1 MRFLILLSLVGVA
14 GCSQTPP
21 PVELPHPPVSHR
33 LEQRADALFSAAAR
47 TNDLS
52 GRLLVR
58 EEGRTVFTKS
68 YGFADFGDRIPHGA
82 HTRYS
87 AASITKSL
95 TAAAV
100 MHLVRSGEIDL
111 ERPVAE
117 YLPEVEGATTASV
130 AQVLD
135 HTAGLPR
142 DLPNSFAGG
151 SVARWVAEN
160 RDHMGPVGAERY
172 SNIGYALLAEIVES
186 VSGQSFANFVERE
199 ALAPQ
204 GMKASKL
211 GEGEASDYA
220 HGAKGYTAGPEPS
233 GIMPAPSAPLEI
245 GASGLVATAEDLAI
259 WAEGLASGSYP
270 EFFEA
275 EDPLGSVDRGEEA
288 FGEYV
293 SVQGSLPGYFANA
306 ISWNGGRNS
315 VVFVGN
321 LFSAPPL
328 TMKRDLLALMGDEP
342 LVSRAP
348 RPEMVQAG
356 ATHSKLAGQYVS
368 ESFGEIAI
376 ERDLHGNF
384 RVRMI
389 GKPYFWSFHLTPVA
403 SGLHWRAF
411 DRVFVSTPDGI
422 SMRRRGGS
430 DIESLERLSA
440 AK

>member
-1 MRFLILLSLVGVA
+1 MRFVILLSLVGVA
-14 GCSQTPP
+14 GCTHTPP
-21 PVELPHPPVSHR
+21 PVEMTHPPVSHR

-68 YGFADFGDRIPHGA
+68 YGFADFGTRTRHGSP
-82 HTRYS
+82 TRYS
-87 AASITKSL
+87 AASITKGL

-100 MHLVRSGEIDL
+100 VHLVRSGQIDL
-111 ERPVAE
+111 ARPIAE
-117 YLPEVEGATTASV
+117 YLPDLEGATTASV

-142 DLPNSFAGG
+142 DLPDSFAGG

-160 RDHMGPVGAERY
+160 RDRLGPVGAERY
-172 SNIGYALLAEIVES
+172 SNIGYALLAEVVEN
-186 VSGQSFANFVERE
+186 VSGQSFANFVENQVLVPR
-199 ALAPQ
+199 
-204 GMKASKL
+204 GMKASKI

-233 GIMPAPSAPLEI
+233 GLMPAPSAPLEI
-245 GASGLVATAEDLAI
+245 GASGLVSTGEDLAI
-259 WAEGLASGSYP
+259 WAEGLASGTYP

-275 EDPLGSVDRGEEA
+275 EDPLGSVDRGEET

-306 ISWNGGRNS
+306 ISWNSGRNS

-321 LFSAPPL
+321 LFSAPAL
-328 TMKRDLLALMGDEP
+328 TMKRDLLALMGEKP

-348 RPEMVQAG
+348 RPEVVEAG
-356 ATHSKLAGQYVS
+356 EAHSKLEGQYAS
-368 ESFGEIAI
+368 ESFGDIAI
-376 ERDLHGNF
+376 EREEYGHF
-384 RVRMI
+384 RLRMI
-389 GKPYFWSFHLTPVA
+389 GKPDYWSFHLTPVA

-422 SMRRRGGS
+422 SMRRRDGS
-430 DIESLERLSA
+430 AGEKLERLPA